1 LKADAAMMEIRMK
14 TLSRALLSAL
24 LLTGVA
30 GGAIVAQPAVAQ
42 KKKETGPKLSP
53 EALKAAQA
61 AQTAIAASDFATAQ
75 TALTQLD
82 TAAKTDQDRYFAAA
96 LRLEME
102 QGRIRVARQANPN
115 APVDQSRLAAPL
127 DALLASPLTE
137 PSRKGQMAYIRGQ
150 LAYEAKQYPQTL
162 QYWNQAK
169 QFGYNDPNFGLNMM
183 RVKEQ
188 SGDTQGA
195 LADLN
200 AELQRTTAAGQKP
213 TEELYRYGLARGIKQ
228 PGQALPWMQR
238 LLVAYPTAK
247 NWRDVAVLYGLQ
259 QGSVATLDT
268 PQKIDLFRLM
278 HHTRSLA
285 DQYDYGEYAQKTFD
299 RGLPEEAKRI
309 LNEGIA
315 AGKIPAANREY
326 KAMQTEIGKA
336 IANES
341 PLGPLETKAKSA
353 GDGKLAAQTAEA
365 YLSQN
370 NNAKAAELYR
380 IALQKGNVNAD
391 EVNTRLGIALAR
403 QGDKEGARA
412 AFTAVKGTPRAD
424 LAQLWI
430 TSLDAPVTA

>member
-1 LKADAAMMEIRMK
+1 MN
-14 TLSRALLSAL
+14 TVSRALLSAL
-24 LLTGVA
+24 LMSGVA
-30 GGAIVAQPAVAQ
+30 GGAIVATPAAAQ
-42 KKKETGPKLSP
+42 KKKDDKGVKLTPAALTG
-53 EALKAAQA
+53 AQA
-61 AQTAIAASDFATAQ
+61 VQTA
-75 TALTQLD
+75 
-82 TAAKTDQDRYFAAA
+82 TAANDFPTAEAALAQMDAAVKTDQDRYTAAA
-96 LRLEME
+96 LRLDME
-102 QGRIRVARQANPN
+102 QARLRVARAANPN
-115 APVDQSRLAAPL
+115 GPVDQSRLAAPL

-137 PSRKGQMAYIRGQ
+137 QARKGQLAYVRGQ
-150 LAYEAKQYPQTL
+150 LAYDAKQYPQTL
-162 QYWNQAK
+162 QYWQQAK
-169 QFGYNDPNFGLNMM
+169 QLGYTDPNLDMNIM

-188 SGDTQGA
+188 SGDAAGA
-195 LADLN
+195 LTDLN
-200 AELQRTTAAGQKP
+200 AEIQRASAAGQKP
-213 TEELYRYGLARGIKQ
+213 KEELYRYSMAKSVKL
-228 PGQALPWMQR
+228 PGQAVPSMQR
-238 LLVAYPTAK
+238 LVAAYPTKK

-259 QGSVATLDT
+259 QGSVATLDKQ
-268 PQKIDLFRLM
+268 QKLDLFRLM

-285 DQYDYGEYAQKTFD
+285 DEFDYREYSDDAFD

-309 LNEGIA
+309 LEEGIA
-315 AGKIPAANREY
+315 AGKIPASGANY
-326 KAMQTEIGKA
+326 KAFRTEIAKA

-380 IALQKGNVNAD
+380 LALQKGGVNAD

-412 AFTAVKGTPRAD
+412 AFTAVKGAPRAD